1 MQRRAE
7 AVVVL
12 RPQVIAAAW
21 INVGPIIF
29 GWASQIGG
37 DLAGT
42 QGRLGHKHKNIT
54 RNGLVIGKLGFMG
67 VEILMPELGESVHEG
82 TVSRWLKKVGDF
94 VKEDEPVVE
103 IMTDKVNTELP
114 SPASGYLTQ
123 ILINEGEL
131 VEVFKAMGVIDAT
144 APAAAAS
151 APDAPAAPI
160 VEAVTATAPVD
171 APATTVAVN
180 PDDRKFFTP
189 VVKSIAKENGVSEG
203 ELAAI
208 VGSGEGGRV
217 TKKDVEAYIAGSKSS
232 PVAAKPVAAAPVK
245 VSPLTD
251 GQTLVPLTGLRKMI
265 ADAMVRSSQVPV
277 VTTITDADVTN
288 MVKFREINKDSFL
301 ETHGVKLTYTPFFIK
316 ALAESLMEYPLVNG
330 SLREDGKIVMNAGV
344 HIGIAVALGKT
355 GEDGLIVPVIRDCH
369 SKSLIEIARSL
380 DEIAKKARSNKLG
393 VADVQGG
400 TFTLTNPGTYGAL
413 FGTPM
418 INAPQAGILG
428 AYAIKKQPVVIDDAI
443 AIRSIMHLVLTYDHR
458 IIDGMVAGK
467 FLASVRDRLQSFDF
481 FK

>member
-1 MQRRAE
+1 MA
-7 AVVVL
+7 
-12 RPQVIAAAW
+12 
-21 INVGPIIF
+21 
-29 GWASQIGG
+29 
-37 DLAGT
+37 
-42 QGRLGHKHKNIT
+42 
-54 RNGLVIGKLGFMG
+54 

-144 APAAAAS
+144 APSAATTAE
-151 APDAPAAPI
+151 PAPAAPAAD
-160 VEAVTATAPVD
+160 VASGSPTTAAATAPV
-171 APATTVAVN
+171 VAQN
-180 PDDRKFFTP
+180 LSTDSDERKFFTP
-189 VVKSIAKENGVSEG
+189 VVKSIAKESGVSER

-217 TKKDVEAYIAGSKSS
+217 TKKDVEAYIAGSKAA
-232 PVAAKPVAAAPVK
+232 PVAAPAPAPVK
-245 VSPLTD
+245 AAPLTD

-316 ALAESLMEYPLVNG
+316 ALAESLMEYPLVNA

-344 HIGIAVALGKT
+344 HVGIAVALGKT

-467 FLASVRDRLQSFDF
+467 FLASVRDRLQNFDF
-481 FK
+481 FE